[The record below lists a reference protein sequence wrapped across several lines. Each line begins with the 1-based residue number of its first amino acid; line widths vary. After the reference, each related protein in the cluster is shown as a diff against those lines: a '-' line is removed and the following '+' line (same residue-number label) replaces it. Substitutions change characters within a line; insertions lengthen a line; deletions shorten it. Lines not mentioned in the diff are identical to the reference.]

1 MLIYREGYDYYKQAC
16 EQYGLEPINFA
27 FYLLRLSKEQLDA
40 YNERAELKR
49 GYTLDNGFK
58 N

>member
-40 YNERAELKR
+40 FNEKAELKK
-49 GYTLDNGFK
+49 GDTLVHDSEN
-58 N
+58 